1 MESGTHGKG
10 GRKLPS
16 SLGDGSLLHQVGAD
30 RAGYMRGL
38 GLTQVV
44 YAATRGIA
52 STDFPAMYWE
62 RPKDHQKT
70 AVNYPRRRR
79 SSPLTERGI
88 RAENIRERVGNLWHE
103 KE

>member
-70 AVNYPRRRR
+70 AVGIDREVKKRGQDRIGTMNSQLRFTQKAH
-79 SSPLTERGI
+79 LTR
-88 RAENIRERVGNLWHE
+88 
-103 KE
+103 K